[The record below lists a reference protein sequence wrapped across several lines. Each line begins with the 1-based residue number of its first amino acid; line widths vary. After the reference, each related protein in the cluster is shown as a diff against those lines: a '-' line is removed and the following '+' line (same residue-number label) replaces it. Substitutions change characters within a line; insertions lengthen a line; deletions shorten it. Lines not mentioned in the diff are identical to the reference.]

1 MEIKY
6 DIKFLPKKEANL
18 DVLLAEVNAEFENLF
33 IVSGKFISLK
43 DSVSNLDDE
52 TANKLKLFSKEKECH
67 FVLSWISD
75 DINKAGI
82 DFYDY
87 ERGDSYSFESN
98 LGAKSV
104 DIIPFL
110 VLCGASSYLS
120 EVLFYGV

>member
-6 DIKFLPKKEANL
+6 DIKFLPKKDANL
-18 DVLLAEVNAEFENLF
+18 DALLTEINTEFENLF
-33 IVSGKFISLK
+33 AVFGKFISLK

-67 FVLSWISD
+67 LVLSWISD
-75 DINKAGI
+75 DISKTGI

-104 DIIPFL
+104 DVIPFL

>member
-6 DIKFLPKKEANL
+6 DIKFLPKKDANL
-18 DVLLAEVNAEFENLF
+18 DNLLAEVNTEFENLF
-33 IVSGKFISLK
+33 TASGKFISIK
-43 DSVSNLDDE
+43 DRVSNLDDE

-67 FVLSWISD
+67 LVLSWISD
-75 DINKAGI
+75 DINKTGI

-104 DIIPFL
+104 DVVPFL
-110 VLCGASSYLS
+110 VLCGASFYLS
-120 EVLFYGV
+120 EVLFYGI

>member
-1 MEIKY
+1 MNY
-6 DIKFLPKKEANL
+6 DIKFLPKKDANL
-18 DVLLAEVNAEFENLF
+18 DTLLTEINTEFENLF
-33 IVSGKFISLK
+33 TVSRKFISLK

-52 TANKLKLFSKEKECH
+52 AANKLKLFSKEKECH
-67 FVLSWISD
+67 LVLSWISD
-75 DINKAGI
+75 DINKTGI

-104 DIIPFL
+104 DAIPFL

>member
-6 DIKFLPKKEANL
+6 DIKFLPKKDANL
-18 DVLLAEVNAEFENLF
+18 DALLTEINTEFENLF
-33 IVSGKFISLK
+33 AVFGKFISLK

-52 TANKLKLFSKEKECH
+52 IANKLKLFSKEKECH
-67 FVLSWISD
+67 LVLSWISD
-75 DINKAGI
+75 DINKTGI

-87 ERGDSYSFESN
+87 ERVDSYSFESN
-98 LGAKSV
+98 LGARSV
-104 DIIPFL
+104 DVVPFL

>member
-6 DIKFLPKKEANL
+6 DIKFLPKKDANL
-18 DVLLAEVNAEFENLF
+18 DALLIEVNTEFENLF
-33 IVSGKFISLK
+33 TASGKFISIK
-43 DSVSNLDDE
+43 DRVSNLDDE

-67 FVLSWISD
+67 LVLSWISD
-75 DINKAGI
+75 DINKTGI

-104 DIIPFL
+104 DVIPFL